1 MVGADPMAARMSGH
15 SWTTEDIE
23 MLSSLAGDLPWPM
36 VLRAFNNCRPH
47 RTAIALRRKADD
59 LGLLR
64 RCVGQWITSGALRSL
79 MGVSYEQVRRWILD
93 PSIQLPARRWG
104 KGRAYPYW
112 INRRDLRAFAAAN
125 PARFGGLSEGQLV
138 ELLDSEAL
146 AAQIAAMELPRPR
159 QPVAVECIDTGRR
172 YASIKAAAR
181 AAYVTPQ
188 RMAVVLASGGTA
200 NGRRY
205 RRIP

>member
-1 MVGADPMAARMSGH
+1 MSGYP
-15 SWTTEDIE
+15 WTIEDVE

-36 VLRAFNNCRPH
+36 VPGVFNNCRPH

-64 RCVGQWITSGALRSL
+64 RCVGQYITSGALRSL

-93 PSIQLPARRWG
+93 PSMQLPARRWG
-104 KGRAYPYW
+104 KGRAFPYW
-112 INRRDLRAFAAAN
+112 IHRRDLRAFAAAN
-125 PARFGGLSEGQLV
+125 PALFGGLSEGQLV
-138 ELLDSEAL
+138 ELLDSEPL
-146 AAQIAAMELPRPR
+146 AAQIAAMELPRPY
-159 QPVAVECIDTGRR
+159 QPVAVECLDTGRR
-172 YASIKAAAR
+172 YASINAAAR

-188 RMAVVLASGGTA
+188 RMAVVMASGGTA

>member
-1 MVGADPMAARMSGH
+1 MSRAW
-15 SWTTEDIE
+15 SVEDIE
-23 MLSSLAGDLPWPM
+23 MLSSLAGDIPWPL
-36 VLRAFNNCRPH
+36 VPGRFNNCRPH
-47 RTAIALRRKADD
+47 RTPIALRRKAED

-64 RCVGQWITSGALRSL
+64 RCVGQHITSGALRAL

-93 PSIQLPARRWG
+93 PSLQLRARRFG
-104 KGRAYPYW
+104 QGRAFPYW
-112 INRRDLRAFAAAN
+112 IHRRDLRAFAR
-125 PARFGGLSEGQLV
+125 ARPELFGGLSEGQLV

-159 QPVAVECIDTGRR
+159 QLVAVECVDTGRR

-205 RRIP
+205 RRAEAS

>member
-1 MVGADPMAARMSGH
+1 MAAPAMSRP
-15 SWTTEDIE
+15 WTTEDIE

-36 VLRAFNNCRPH
+36 VPGKFNNCRPH
-47 RTAIALRRKADD
+47 RTATALRRKAEGM
-59 LGLLR
+59 GLLR
-64 RCVGQWITSGALRSL
+64 RCVGQYITSGALRSL
-79 MGVSYEQVRRWILD
+79 MGISYEQVRRWILD
-93 PSIQLPARRWG
+93 PAMQLPARRWG
-104 KGRAYPYW
+104 NGRAFPYW
-112 INRRDLRAFAAAN
+112 IHRRDLRAFAATN
-125 PARFGGLSEGQLV
+125 PALFGGLSEGQLV

-146 AAQIAAMELPRPR
+146 AAQIAAMDLPRPR

-205 RRIP
+205 RRIT

>member
-1 MVGADPMAARMSGH
+1 MSGH
-15 SWTTEDIE
+15 PWTIEDVE

-36 VLRAFNNCRPH
+36 VPGVFNNCRPH

-64 RCVGQWITSGALRSL
+64 RCVGQYITSGALRSL
-79 MGVSYEQVRRWILD
+79 MGVSYEQARRWIL
-93 PSIQLPARRWG
+93 SGSLPARRWG
-104 KGRAYPYW
+104 KGRAFPYW
-112 INRRDLRAFAAAN
+112 IHRRDLRAFAAAN
-125 PARFGGLSEGQLV
+125 PALFGGLSEGQLV
-138 ELLDSEAL
+138 ELLDSETL
-146 AAQIAAMELPRPR
+146 AAQIATMELPRPR
-159 QPVAVECIDTGRR
+159 QPVAVECLDTGRR
-172 YASIKAAAR
+172 YASINAAAK